1 MDNRLPS
8 LDSTPTVSGVQYA
21 ALLHLLHSE
30 LLEDPRGGRFL
41 EPRLQ
46 PADAR
51 HRRFR
56 VEGNRVLGAGA
67 HALVAEHAGG
77 FEHRV
82 GVQGNRPD
90 PGHAASHAPHW
101 VHRASSTPRGGMWA
115 FVFSRLAASEIT
127 RTITTRQTPSFSTN
141 ELHMPWSRAS
151 KRRSR
156 LGKTTALSPTSWD
169 HPEKCGASR
178 HRRHPFGAVNC
189 AILQMQHRSSGFSQL
204 VPRNDPTSN
213 LPLFPRP
220 DSLFL
225 SFRLDRMGNDG

>member
-82 GVQGNRPD
+82 GVQGNR
-90 PGHAASHAPHW
+90 
-101 VHRASSTPRGGMWA
+101 
-115 FVFSRLAASEIT
+115 FSRGQTHFPFRSGWTEWV
-127 RTITTRQTPSFSTN
+127 TTGRPFLTGLST
-141 ELHMPWSRAS
+141 
-151 KRRSR
+151 
-156 LGKTTALSPTSWD
+156 
-169 HPEKCGASR
+169 
-178 HRRHPFGAVNC
+178 
-189 AILQMQHRSSGFSQL
+189 
-204 VPRNDPTSN
+204 
-213 LPLFPRP
+213 
-220 DSLFL
+220 
-225 SFRLDRMGNDG
+225 